1 MQRTQLEKKVETANG
16 GVDGAEPPDLE
27 AAFAQIVE
35 NEIFRTAPV
44 LRTLLVYLWNRRN
57 STTSEYAV
65 AVEALGRRPDFDPK
79 TDAAVRVHVA
89 RLRTKL
95 KEFYAGQGSE
105 FPLHL
110 SIPRGGHQLQYS
122 YAPVSVSESH
132 PGPAATPHA
141 DRSRRLAT
149 ALAAV
154 SLGLAFLSVML
165 AIQNRKLRAIA
176 PKSQAALPRFWR
188 SFLSDGKPITIVVP
202 TPVYF
207 HWDSLEVSVRDHKI
221 IDFSDLPSSAP
232 LRDLAQRWGPPR
244 LSQTYTVVRDV
255 VGAVQIMQYLQDF
268 GQHVQFVPA
277 SNLTVEAAGNQNTI
291 FIGIPQSMD
300 HIHDLLETTN
310 FYIQVGGAGVV
321 QNRKPKS
328 GELKEYAEEA
338 QSPRRR
344 TTPGIIALLPR
355 DGGAVRTLVLA
366 GRNPTSLAWLL
377 TSDEGLKV
385 LEQERRK
392 GGSPDYFEMA
402 VEAEIDGDA
411 VLKVWPVGFREV
423 PLNTAKQIN

>member
-1 MQRTQLEKKVETANG
+1 MQLEKKGEMAASG
-16 GVDGAEPPDLE
+16 ADGAEPPDLE
-27 AAFAQIVE
+27 GAFAQIVE
-35 NEIFRTAPV
+35 NEIFRAAPV

-57 STTSEYAV
+57 SSTSEYAV

-89 RLRTKL
+89 RLRAKL
-95 KEFYAGQGSE
+95 KEFYLGQEPE
-105 FPLHL
+105 FPLRL
-110 SIPRGGHQLQYS
+110 SIPLGGHQLQYC
-122 YAPVSVSESH
+122 YAPVSASGGRSE
-132 PGPAATPHA
+132 ADATPKA
-141 DRSRRLAT
+141 ARSRRLAV

-154 SLGLAFLSVML
+154 SVGLAFLSAAL
-165 AIQNRKLRAIA
+165 AIQNRKLRAIV

-188 SFLSDGKPITIVVP
+188 SFISDGKPIAIVVP

-207 HWDSLEVSVRDHKI
+207 HWDSLEISVRDHKI

-232 LRDLAQRWGPPR
+232 LRDLTQRWGPPR

-255 VGAVQIMQYLQDF
+255 VGAVQILQYLQDF

-300 HIHDLLETTN
+300 RIHDLLETTN
-310 FYIQVGGAGVV
+310 FYIEVGGAGVV
-321 QNRKPKS
+321 QNRKPKT

-385 LEQERRK
+385 LEQERRR

-411 VLKVWPVGFREV
+411 VLKVWPVGFRQV